1 MTLDGR
7 YTVLEEIGHGGFGIT
22 YKAVNKYNDQV
33 TAIKSFRD
41 TSKERILK
49 EARILKDFSDDPAIV
64 SVLDYFEDD
73 KQAYIVMEFL
83 EGTTLREHILKD
95 GKWPMEK
102 TVRVFTPVMNA
113 LIRIHGSGLIHRDIS
128 PDNLMILPDGTM
140 KLLDF
145 GSAKRFDQNTMTMS
159 GVYKSSYSPP
169 EHIEGNGKTGPY
181 TDVYSLCATMYFCIT
196 GGDPE
201 DVLSRLLFD
210 ELEAP
215 SRLGAD
221 ILSQA
226 EKCLMKGL
234 ALDSED
240 RIQNVDELLNTL
252 LRYYPDL
259 TEEEKKAA
267 KLKKKKRR
275 KILASAFSGALLIS
289 AALIFH
295 YRIPILFRYI
305 ETESVYYNGSEMTE
319 EAFQKNAQIIKART
333 EAFSGG
339 RYLWEEEGQG
349 ITVRLPYSSLHD
361 ENPQNLLRTVLTRPM
376 VMSVITTEQD
386 GEGTDYGVFSQTE
399 EVESVKREEEGLLLE
414 FTEKAADRLDG
425 LLDEEDRNL
434 TLSFDKEEDYQY
446 PLTIEAK
453 TLGDG
458 SRIIMSP
465 AQDYLPDEL
474 WHQLLTKEPLD
485 QGFLLDS
492 EWKVQWEKVEDA
504 LFPGRNQVNADSF
517 DTKTVCFRYRPYDD
531 GKTVEGYDASEVS
544 FQAILKNRLDSIG
557 IPYAIGRSV
566 HEPEKVLV
574 RFKPEGIWRDEIENL
589 GSSLSL
595 YLGSDVA
602 IGDEYLPGLLDIE
615 EDGDAYTISIPIWD
629 YRVSDLKENI
639 ETILS
644 QGKERAY
651 LYEYSSEIPL
661 ASIDAIQALQTLE
674 DKNTMTF
681 DTWELQDPQQ
691 IDGENVHFGHFLAT
705 AAGQS
710 PQKNYYLDN
719 VEILNGDGTKAFTED
734 FTDYI
739 VVAKSEL
746 PDGSIEEWHEKYG
759 NAQIQ
764 YDYVK
769 RSLAF
774 LFYERALDDPKSALA
789 DFVRFFKENKEVLD
803 AGNIREIHVSMYSDK
818 EENAVEPYVGI
829 SMDTVFETGTRKLN
843 SPYVYS
849 SDDTWEEET
858 KKKYEAYLKNEPEF
872 AEMQKADQEV
882 FE

>member
-1 MTLDGR
+1 MTEQMTLDGR

-22 YKAVNKYNDQV
+22 YKAVNKNNDQL

-41 TSKERILK
+41 TSKEKILR

-64 SVLDYFEDD
+64 SVLDYFEDET
-73 KQAYIVMEFL
+73 KAYIVMEYL
-83 EGTTLREHILKD
+83 EGSKVREHILKD
-95 GKWPMEK
+95 GKWSMEK
-102 TVRVFTPVMNA
+102 TVRAFTPVMNA
-113 LIRIHGSGLIHRDIS
+113 LKKVHASGVIHGDIS
-128 PDNLMILPDGTM
+128 PDNLIILADGTM
-140 KLLDF
+140 KLIDF
-145 GSAKRFDQNTMTMS
+145 GSAKHFDQNTMTLS

-181 TDVYSLCATMYFCIT
+181 TDIYSLCATMYFCIT
-196 GGDPE
+196 GSDPE

-210 ELEAP
+210 ELEVP
-215 SRLGAD
+215 SRSGAE
-221 ILSQA
+221 ILPQA

-267 KLKKKKRR
+267 ALKKKKRN
-275 KILASAFSGALLIS
+275 KILASVFSGALLIS
-289 AALIFH
+289 AALGFH
-295 YRIPILFRYI
+295 YRLPILFRYI
-305 ETESVYYNGSEMTE
+305 ETESVYYDGSEMTE
-319 EAFQKNAQIIKART
+319 ESFQKNAQIVKART

-339 RYLWEEEGQG
+339 RYLWKEEGQG
-349 ITVRLPYSSLHD
+349 ITVRLPYSSFHD

-376 VMSVITTEQD
+376 VMSVITTEED
-386 GEGTDYGVFSQTE
+386 KEETDYGIFSQTKD
-399 EVESVKREEEGLLLE
+399 VESVKREEEGLLLE
-414 FTEKAADRLDG
+414 FTEEAADRLDG

-434 TLSFDKEEDYQY
+434 TLKFDKETDYQY

-465 AQDYLPDEL
+465 TQDYLPDEL
-474 WHQLLTKEPLD
+474 WQQLLTKEPLD
-485 QGFLLDS
+485 QNFTLDS

-504 LFPGRNQVNADSF
+504 LFPGKNQVNADSF
-517 DTKTVCFRYRPYDD
+517 DSKTVCFRYRPYDD

-595 YLGSDVA
+595 RFGSDVA
-602 IGDEYLPGLLDIE
+602 ISDEYFPGELEIKE
-615 EDGDAYTISIPIWD
+615 GGDAYTLSIPIWE
-629 YRVSDLKENI
+629 YRVADLTEAI

-644 QGKERAY
+644 QDKERAY
-651 LYEYSSEIPL
+651 LYESGSEIPL
-661 ASIDAIQALQTLE
+661 ASIDAVQALQTLKDE
-674 DKNTMTF
+674 NTMTF
-681 DTWELQDPQQ
+681 DTWELQEPQQ
-691 IDGENVHFGHFLAT
+691 IDGENVHFGRFLAT
-705 AAGQS
+705 AVLQS
-710 PQKNYYLDN
+710 PQKNYYLDS
-719 VEILNGDGTKAFTED
+719 VEILNGNGTKAFTED

-739 VVAKSEL
+739 PVAKSEL
-746 PDGSIEEWHEKYG
+746 PDGIIEEWHEKYG
-759 NAQIQ
+759 NAQIR
-764 YDYVK
+764 YDHVK

-774 LFYERALDDPKSALA
+774 NFYERALDDPKSALA
-789 DFVRFFKENKEVLD
+789 DFLRLYKENKEILD
-803 AGNIREIHVSMYSDK
+803 AGNIREIYIGMFSDN
-818 EENAVEPYVGI
+818 EENAVEPYVGL

-858 KKKYEAYLKNEPEF
+858 EKKYEAYLKNEPEF
-872 AEMQKADQEV
+872 AGMLKAD
-882 FE
+882 